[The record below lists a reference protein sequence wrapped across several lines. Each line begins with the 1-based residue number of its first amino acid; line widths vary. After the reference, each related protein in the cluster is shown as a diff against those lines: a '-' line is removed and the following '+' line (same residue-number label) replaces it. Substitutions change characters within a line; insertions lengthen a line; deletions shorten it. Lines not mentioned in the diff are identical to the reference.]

1 MTTKTY
7 ENMTVTVTCNESE
20 DTEMMELI
28 KKMNDTKAT
37 RERTEEFY
45 LPRIKAIG
53 VAKWAE
59 ICNQL
64 LGLCE
69 TATSFNMKGTIDT
82 FLKISF
88 CRDDTGERC
97 RMWLSYSSAGKNKG
111 YFLNCSVEG
120 GIADTCYLNP
130 GEEYYSPRWG
140 EDKDS
145 WLVKWDDYNIYNLFR
160 SALMREIER
169 RIIMDESRIRSV
181 RENYDEIAGK

>member
-7 ENMTVTVTCNESE
+7 ENMTVTVSCKENE
-20 DTEMMELI
+20 DIEMMELI
-28 KKMNDTKAT
+28 EKMNKTKAI
-37 RERTEEFY
+37 RERTEEYY

-53 VAKWAE
+53 AAKWAE

-69 TATSFNMKGTIDT
+69 TAASFNMRGTISN
-82 FLKISF
+82 FLNVSF
-88 CRDDTGERC
+88 HRDDIGERC
-97 RMWLSYSSAGKNKG
+97 RMWISYSSNSKTYSIN
-111 YFLNCSVEG
+111 YSEG
-120 GIADTCYLNP
+120 GTPDSCYLIP
-130 GEEYYSPRWG
+130 DEKYYAPRWG
-140 EDKDS
+140 EDKDG